1 VAGQRRTSPCSQPHR
16 PATPDALGDRA
27 ADIWEPLLAIAAHA
41 GGGWP
46 ERAAAAAIS
55 LSAPVEG
62 DDGSAGVRLLADI
75 RHAFDL
81 SHRERV
87 SSVDLVR
94 ALVELEDA
102 PWGNEQGID
111 ARTLAR
117 MLRPFDVRPRLVRV
131 NETVLRGYLR
141 ADFADPFDRYLPSSE
156 PIPAGT

>member
-1 VAGQRRTSPCSQPHR
+1 M
-16 PATPDALGDRA
+16 
-27 ADIWEPLLAIAAHA
+27 
-41 GGGWP
+41 
-46 ERAAAAAIS
+46 
-55 LSAPVEG
+55 EG